1 MAIKCNVFFC
11 KYNEGGWCK
20 NGYIEIKDLICQEYE
35 PRDNLVRDLVT
46 LVSYLDELE
55 KIAEEIEKRGLK
67 MSPDAF
73 KEHINNIRKLLLGK
87 SEEVDSDEQ
96 A

>member
-1 MAIKCNVFFC
+1 MAIRCNVFFC
-11 KYNEGGWCK
+11 KFNEGGWCK
-20 NGYIEIKDLICQEYE
+20 NDYIEIKDLVCKEYE

-55 KIAEEIEKRGLK
+55 KIAEEMEKKGLK
-67 MSPDAF
+67 ISPDAF

-87 SEEVDSDEQ
+87 SEEGDSDG
-96 A
+96 